1 MAEFT
6 PYFYD
11 FKRLDYRNFVILRF
25 HGISKR
31 HICKMYK
38 IAYFCILDVCKK
50 AKNNDYQFTYKDYVF
65 LKNMVCLTHLYA
77 RCIILI
83 N

>member
-38 IAYFCILDVCKK
+38 IAYFCILDVC
-50 AKNNDYQFTYKDYVF
+50 
-65 LKNMVCLTHLYA
+65 
-77 RCIILI
+77 
-83 N
+83 

>member
-50 AKNNDYQFTYKDYVF
+50 RKIMTIN
-65 LKNMVCLTHLYA
+65 L
-77 RCIILI
+77 LI
-83 N
+83 RIMCF